1 MLVPAPSAAFLG
13 NLKTSRL
20 ENLNI
25 IEIKFAIAEQK
36 LLHKRDFTC
45 RNNIQKILIVYV
57 IIEKSSL
64 SVA

>member
-1 MLVPAPSAAFLG
+1 MPAPSAAFLG
-13 NLKTSRL
+13 NLKTSRR
-20 ENLNI
+20 NLNI